1 MGVPNTI
8 IKIVNKE
15 GEVVDFKISK
25 IADSI
30 IPVIME
36 AEHANR
42 WIAERRGKRYAE
54 IVKNKIYNKFY
65 NIEWLV
71 EDFFK
76 KFVSFKPEER
86 LRRLDN
92 AFVTERLSIVILEKF
107 KENIPGTDVES
118 HKTKLRDFI
127 TKELDKTDLKQKFN
141 ADLIPRVSED
151 DKIEIIDF
159 FVEKVVFYSKQEL
172 ESDQV
177 FPDRNFIMDIIENT
191 LKEIGES
198 EIAEGFMIYREGK
211 NKIRN
216 GEISEAQFTS
226 NGIHYDMCRK
236 TLEWNIEHECENVF
250 SLNRW
255 LYGRDGKDIRT
266 LIKLSEERFINDVM
280 EVAGK
285 IADRRD
291 EIKIIIVAG
300 PSCSNKTTTTVIIDE
315 ELSKSGLKLKQL
327 NVDDY
332 FKNLEDQPK
341 DEFGD
346 YDFEMPEAIDIDL
359 LNKHFKK
366 LTRGKSIQKPCYNF
380 KNGKR
385 EGSEEF
391 HLEEDEI
398 LLIDCLHGLYK
409 RLTSSVPSNN
419 KFKLYI
425 ESMNILRNID
435 GNYTSWSDI
444 RMLKRMMR
452 DAKYRGYSPKK
463 TLGHWPYV
471 RKGELKHIVP
481 YIFAT
486 DAVINSG
493 LPYELPVLK
502 KTLETVL
509 PGKDFIMKLRKEGRL
524 DPYVRGIRVHSLLDA
539 IVPLKDLSLVPS
551 HSPIREFIG
560 GSDYVI
566 PHNE

>member
-8 IKIVNKE
+8 IKIVNKNNQVE
-15 GEVVDFKISK
+15 DFKISR

-36 AEHANR
+36 TEHANR

-54 IVKNKIYNKFY
+54 IVKDKIYDKFY
-65 NIEWLV
+65 NMDWLV
-71 EDFFK
+71 DDFFR
-76 KFVSFKPEER
+76 KFVSFRPRER
-86 LRRLDN
+86 FRRLDH
-92 AFVTERLSIVILEKF
+92 AFVTERLTIVILEKF
-107 KENIPGTDVES
+107 KENIEGPDLKG
-118 HKTKLRDFI
+118 HKTELKNFI
-127 TKELDKTDLKQKFN
+127 QKEIEKTDLSKKFN
-141 ADLIPRVSED
+141 ADLIPRVFEED
-151 DKIEIIDF
+151 KQEIIDF
-159 FVEKVVFYSKQEL
+159 LVKKTIYYSNMEL
-172 ESDQV
+172 DSKQV
-177 FPDRNFIMDIIENT
+177 FPGREFIMDIIENT

-226 NGIHYDMCRK
+226 NGIHYEMCRK

-250 SLNRW
+250 SLNNW
-255 LYGRDGKDIRT
+255 VYGRNGKDIRT
-266 LIKLSEERFINDVM
+266 LIKLSEKRFINDVM

-285 IADRRD
+285 ICERKD
-291 EIKIIIVAG
+291 EIKMIIVAG
-300 PSCSNKTTTTVIIDE
+300 PSCSNKTTTTVIIE
-315 ELSKSGLKLKQL
+315 QELSKSGLKLKQL

-332 FKNLEDQPK
+332 FKNLAEQPK

-359 LNKHFKK
+359 LNSQFKK
-366 LTRGKSIQKPCYNF
+366 LTQGKSIQKPCYNF
-380 KNGKR
+380 KLGKR
-385 EGSEEF
+385 VDTEEF

-435 GNYTSWSDI
+435 GNYTRWSDM

-481 YIFAT
+481 YMFAT

-502 KTLETVL
+502 NTLKTVL
-509 PGKDFIMKLRKEGRL
+509 PGKNFIMKLRKEGRL

-539 IVPLKDLSLVPS
+539 IVPLNDLSLVPS
-551 HSPIREFIG
+551 NSPIREFIG